1 MNGRYLREMDPADLS
16 RRLEDLLGREGLEP
30 AVEVAQEKMQALAD
44 FWPLAAFLVERQPYD
59 EKAWRKVME
68 RDGAAENLAAV
79 REALVAVEPFDVESV
94 ESALRGV
101 VEITGAKPRDVF
113 QPLRV
118 AISGS
123 TISPGIFE
131 SVVALGR
138 DETLARVDDALS
150 RLRAAA

>member
-1 MNGRYLREMDPADLS
+1 
-16 RRLEDLLGREGLEP
+16 
-30 AVEVAQEKMQALAD
+30 MQTLAD
-44 FWPLAAFLVERQPYD
+44 FWPLAGFLVERQPYD

-68 RDGAAENLAAV
+68 RDGAAANLAAV
-79 REALVAVEPFDVESV
+79 REALAAVEPFELEPVEA
-94 ESALRGV
+94 ALRGV
-101 VEITGAKPRDVF
+101 VEATGAKPRDVF

-138 DETLARVDDALS
+138 DETLARVDDALA
-150 RLRAAA
+150 RLQGGA